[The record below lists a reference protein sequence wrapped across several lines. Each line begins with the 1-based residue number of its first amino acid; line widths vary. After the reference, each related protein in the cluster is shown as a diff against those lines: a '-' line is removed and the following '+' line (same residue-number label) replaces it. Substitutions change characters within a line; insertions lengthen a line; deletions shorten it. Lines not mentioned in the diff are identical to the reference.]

1 MQKSLAGQKGGPSR
15 ETDGP
20 RMLSHTELSEAL
32 EEAGERWGSLLTLER
47 TVKTIDPHCF
57 IT

>member
-1 MQKSLAGQKGGPSR
+1 VQKSLAGQKGGPSR

-32 EEAGERWGSLLTLER
+32 EEAGERDALA
-47 TVKTIDPHCF
+47 VKRRQV
-57 IT
+57 